1 MYSIICHLQSVTVL
15 LSNLDSFYF
24 SCVIAMAMARI
35 SNTMLN
41 KGGEN
46 GHPCIVPN
54 VRGNAF
60 NFSLLSMMLAV
71 GLSYM
76 VFIMLRY
83 ILYAHF
89 LESGFFVLFF

>member
-1 MYSIICHLQSVTVL
+1 M
-15 LSNLDSFYF
+15 
-24 SCVIAMAMARI
+24 IAVPRI
-35 SNTMLN
+35 SNTLLN
-41 KGGEN
+41 KSSESE
-46 GHPCIVPN
+46 HPCLVPDP
-54 VRGNAF
+54 RGNAF